1 MLYRFR
7 RLSGPM
13 ELIMPLVH
21 RLLQLIATE
30 QTTKLSRA
38 IILGTILLAAL
49 NSSWAQDPGVVT
61 TGKPNPLYP
70 DDAEITFQW
79 NYVCPA
85 TDPAHLFVVEQEE
98 EEEET
103 T

>member
-21 RLLQLIATE
+21 RLLQIATE

-38 IILGTILLAAL
+38 IILGTLLLAAL

-61 TGKPNPLYP
+61 TGKPNPSTQMTQRSRFNGIMSAP
-70 DDAEITFQW
+70 R
-79 NYVCPA
+79 

-98 EEEET
+98 EEDQT